1 MESTISEVR
10 RLTEGW
16 RAAPAVHVVESHRE
30 LPLPADEACEAMYHR
45 GQVFITHR
53 ESRERVAQLV
63 GHEVLAHHGLRT
75 LLGRERWTEFMRAV
89 DDGARAGDRLLLA
102 LQREVRA
109 SYGDLP
115 PGIAA
120 DEAAALLV
128 ELRMDAAAGRLA
140 VKRPLQKRL
149 RAAAAQAAR
158 EFLYLEVAANADE
171 LEGTLLEAEALL
183 RNGPDGLLPGMGRWY
198 RAAMPA
204 KPMGPRIPA
213 RSLAESEAMLA
224 AEASRDRSREE
235 WKAMGTFWGGMLSM
249 MALAGCIGY
258 WLLLL
263 LGLLRV

>member
-120 DEAAALLV
+120 DESAALLV

-213 RSLAESEAMLA
+213 RSLAESESMMA
-224 AEASRDRSREE
+224 AEAHRLNSPGE
-235 WKAMGTFWGGMLSM
+235 WKMVGTFASAVGGAF
-249 MALAGCIGY
+249 MAAAGIGY
-258 WLLLL
+258 LLLL
-263 LGLLRV
+263 VLGVVHI